1 MKRILYSLSALFL
14 IHSIEAQIY
23 EDYIGAGHSEGV
35 TVTTSSDYQA
45 FGWSQMAS
53 GENTIDG
60 SGLDADY
67 MEVTRF
73 LAQST
78 LGFEEEHVQEVLD
91 MGIEAWIDD
100 QVDRPYVS
108 QRALMWTIIQ
118 EALAI
123 WIEDGNDPDDYFY
136 PGFQH
141 FQYAWW
147 QTNMTNED
155 LLRQRVAM
163 ALSEILVVSL
173 ASNLEEHVDGVAVY
187 HDILID
193 HAFGNYRD
201 LLEEVTMSP
210 TMGVY
215 LSHFNNPL
223 TIDSLNI
230 HPDENYAREIM
241 QLFSIGLYELNT
253 DGTFVLDSNQQPIP
267 TYGINE
273 IKELA
278 KVFTGLGPGEV
289 IENDFGVEEPY
300 FGLTRYLCDFS
311 VPMTM
316 YEPFHEPGPKTLL
329 NGYVIPDG
337 QSGIEDI
344 QDALDHLFDHP
355 NVGPFI
361 GRRLIQNMVKSNP
374 TPGYVQ
380 RVAEAFNDNG
390 QGVRGDMLAV
400 VKAVLLDEEARTCEW
415 IQHPEQGKLIP
426 PFYRYAYFSRNVDKL
441 STDANYWNIAYS
453 FFENTEQI
461 PFASRTVFNFYLPD
475 FQPNGPIADADL
487 FGPEFEIHN
496 SRTSIGYLNEATLWT
511 WYWALMYSWENVD
524 PVFVS
529 VDELEDLAR
538 DPEVLINELD
548 KTYTHG
554 QMTEEFRENIRSSM
568 ELMTLS
574 NMGPDYLSWRARF
587 ALFMI
592 LIGPDYVILK

>member
-1 MKRILYSLSALFL
+1 MMRLTLSMGTLFL
-14 IHSIEAQIY
+14 IASINAQIY
-23 EDYIGAGHSEGV
+23 DDYVGAGHADGIE
-35 TVTTSSDYQA
+35 VTTSSNYQA
-45 FGWSQMAS
+45 FGWDVIAS
-53 GENTIDG
+53 GDASING
-60 SGLDADY
+60 SGLDADI
-67 MEVTRF
+67 MEATRF

-78 LGFEEEHVQEVLD
+78 MGFEAQHLD
-91 MGIEAWIDD
+91 ETLELGIEAWIDA
-100 QVDRPYVS
+100 QVDKPYVS
-108 QRALMWTIIQ
+108 QYDRMYEIIEQALELWTAQ
-118 EALAI
+118 
-123 WIEDGNDPDDYFY
+123 GNDPEEYFY

-187 HDILID
+187 HDILLEN
-193 HAFGNYRD
+193 AFGNYRD
-201 LLEEVTMSP
+201 LLEEVSLSP

-223 TIDSLNI
+223 NIDSLNV

-241 QLFSIGLYELNT
+241 QLFSIGLYELNI
-253 DGTFVLDSNQQPIP
+253 DGTYALDVDGDPIP
-267 TYGINE
+267 TYGIYE

-278 KVFTGLGPGEV
+278 KIFTGLGPGAV
-289 IENDFGVEEPY
+289 IENIFVDEPY
-300 FGLTRYLCDFS
+300 FGLTRYLCDFTE
-311 VPMTM
+311 PMTM
-316 YEPFHEPGPKTLL
+316 YEEFHEPGPKTLL
-329 NGYVIPDG
+329 NGFTIPGG
-337 QSGIEDI
+337 QSGMADI

-361 GRRLIQNMVKSNP
+361 GRKLIQNMVKSNP
-374 TPGYVQ
+374 TPGYIQ

-415 IQHPEQGKLIP
+415 IQNPEQGKLIP
-426 PFYRYAYFSRNVDKL
+426 PFYRYSYFSRNVDKL
-441 STDANYWNIAYS
+441 GPENLYWNVGYS

-475 FQPNGPIADADL
+475 FQPNGQIADQELVA
-487 FGPEFEIHN
+487 PEFQIHN
-496 SRTSIGYLNEATLWT
+496 SRTSIGYLNEVTSWT
-511 WYWALMYSWENVD
+511 WYWALMYPWDNVE

-529 VDELEDLAR
+529 FNDYEELAR

-548 KTYTHG
+548 RIFTHG
-554 QMTEEFRENIRSSM
+554 QMTEEFRQNLKETMSGF
-568 ELMTLS
+568 TLFTA
-574 NMGPDYLSWRARF
+574 GPAYLEYRARL

-592 LIGPDYVILK
+592 MVGPDYVILK